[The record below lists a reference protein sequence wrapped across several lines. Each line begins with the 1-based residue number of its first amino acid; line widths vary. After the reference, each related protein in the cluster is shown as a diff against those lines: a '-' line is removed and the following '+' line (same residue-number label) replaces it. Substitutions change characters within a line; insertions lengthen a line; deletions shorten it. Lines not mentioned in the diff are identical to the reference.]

1 MPSQPEKKTR
11 ERERER
17 HTRKR
22 ESDRER
28 DRRMK
33 EATSILFEGLAW
45 ISMVR
50 YFRKCFSEFL
60 VNISDSKPIGHL
72 NIDRGEILV
81 LSQCRI
87 QQHMKSRDHLAND
100 CTNIHFIIDQF
111 ISR

>member
-1 MPSQPEKKTR
+1 MYQENNNDKLTNREKRPHNQKRRQER

-17 HTRKR
+17 HTRKS
-22 ESDRER
+22 EGDRER

-87 QQHMKSRDHLAND
+87 QQHMKS
-100 CTNIHFIIDQF
+100 
-111 ISR
+111 